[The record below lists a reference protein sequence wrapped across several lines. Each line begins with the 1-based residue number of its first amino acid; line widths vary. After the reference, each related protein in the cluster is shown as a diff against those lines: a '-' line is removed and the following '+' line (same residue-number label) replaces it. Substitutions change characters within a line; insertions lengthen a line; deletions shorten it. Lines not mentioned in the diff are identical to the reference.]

1 MFLDLVKQ
9 ARSHRGFRQD
19 RKVTRQELEHLVECA
34 RFTPAARNDQVL
46 KYYLAEKPETVAAIQ
61 PLTKW
66 AGALAELHLPR
77 KGAEP
82 VAYIVICLDGSL
94 AENPAPYQRDVGI
107 VAQTMLLA
115 AAEMG
120 LNGCMIGSFAAG
132 SCGKSWACRKPSS
145 PNCCWPWARDGPH
158 RHDRRGRG
166 RQHHLLSGCRG
177 YPLCTQAHPGA
188 ADFESVTD
196 KCPPYVKN
204 LLKTGGGY
212 GNMVQS

>member
-19 RKVTRQELEHLVECA
+19 RKVTRQELEHLVEYA

-94 AENPAPYQRDVGI
+94 AENPTPYQRDVGI

-115 AAEMG
+115 AVEMG

-132 SCGKSWACRKPSS
+132 ELREKLGLPEAIKPQLLLALGEGTDRIVMTDVGEDGSTTYY
-145 PNCCWPWARDGPH
+145 RDAEDTH
-158 RHDRRGRG
+158 
-166 RQHHLLSGCRG
+166 
-177 YPLCTQAHPGA
+177 
-188 ADFESVTD
+188 
-196 KCPPYVKN
+196 YVPKRTLEQLILN
-204 LLKTGGGY
+204 P
-212 GNMVQS
+212 

>member
-46 KYYLAEKPETVAAIQ
+46 KYYLAEKPETVAAIH

-132 SCGKSWACRKPSS
+132 ELREKLGLPEAIKPQLLLALGEGTDRIVMTDVGEDGSTTYY
-145 PNCCWPWARDGPH
+145 RDAEDTH
-158 RHDRRGRG
+158 
-166 RQHHLLSGCRG
+166 
-177 YPLCTQAHPGA
+177 
-188 ADFESVTD
+188 
-196 KCPPYVKN
+196 YVPKRTLEQLILN
-204 LLKTGGGY
+204 P
-212 GNMVQS
+212 

>member
-19 RKVTRQELEHLVECA
+19 RKATRQELEHLVECA

-61 PLTKW
+61 PLTRW

-115 AAEMG
+115 TAEMG

-132 SCGKSWACRKPSS
+132 QLRETLNLPETIKPQLLLALGAGTDRLVVS
-145 PNCCWPWARDGPH
+145 PR
-158 RHDRRGRG
+158 
-166 RQHHLLSGCRG
+166 
-177 YPLCTQAHPGA
+177 
-188 ADFESVTD
+188 
-196 KCPPYVKN
+196 
-204 LLKTGGGY
+204 
-212 GNMVQS
+212 

>member
-77 KGAEP
+77 KGAGP

-132 SCGKSWACRKPSS
+132 ELREKLGLPEAIKPQLLLALGEGTDRIVMTDVGEDGSTTYY
-145 PNCCWPWARDGPH
+145 RDAEDTH
-158 RHDRRGRG
+158 
-166 RQHHLLSGCRG
+166 
-177 YPLCTQAHPGA
+177 
-188 ADFESVTD
+188 
-196 KCPPYVKN
+196 YVPKRTLEQLILN
-204 LLKTGGGY
+204 P
-212 GNMVQS
+212 

>member
-132 SCGKSWACRKPSS
+132 ELREKLGLPEAIKPQLLLALGEGTDRIVITDVGEDGSTTYY
-145 PNCCWPWARDGPH
+145 RDAEDIH
-158 RHDRRGRG
+158 
-166 RQHHLLSGCRG
+166 
-177 YPLCTQAHPGA
+177 
-188 ADFESVTD
+188 
-196 KCPPYVKN
+196 YVPKRTLEQLILN
-204 LLKTGGGY
+204 P
-212 GNMVQS
+212 

>member
-46 KYYLAEKPETVAAIQ
+46 KYYLAEKPETVAVIQ

-94 AENPAPYQRDVGI
+94 AENSAPYQRDVGI
-107 VAQTMLLA
+107 VAQTILLA

-132 SCGKSWACRKPSS
+132 ELREKLGLPEAIKPQLLLALGEGTDRIVMTDVGEDGSTTYY
-145 PNCCWPWARDGPH
+145 RDAEDTH
-158 RHDRRGRG
+158 
-166 RQHHLLSGCRG
+166 
-177 YPLCTQAHPGA
+177 
-188 ADFESVTD
+188 
-196 KCPPYVKN
+196 YVPKRTLEQLILN
-204 LLKTGGGY
+204 P
-212 GNMVQS
+212 

>member
-19 RKVTRQELEHLVECA
+19 RKVTWQELEHLVECA

-132 SCGKSWACRKPSS
+132 ELREKLGLPEAIKPQLLLALGEGTDRIVMTDVGEDGSTTYY
-145 PNCCWPWARDGPH
+145 RDAEDTH
-158 RHDRRGRG
+158 
-166 RQHHLLSGCRG
+166 
-177 YPLCTQAHPGA
+177 
-188 ADFESVTD
+188 
-196 KCPPYVKN
+196 YVPKRTLEQLILN
-204 LLKTGGGY
+204 L
-212 GNMVQS
+212 

>member
-9 ARSHRGFRQD
+9 ARSHRGFRQN

-132 SCGKSWACRKPSS
+132 ELREKLGLPEAIKPQLLLALGEGTDRIVMTDVGEDGSTTYY
-145 PNCCWPWARDGPH
+145 RDAEDIH
-158 RHDRRGRG
+158 
-166 RQHHLLSGCRG
+166 
-177 YPLCTQAHPGA
+177 
-188 ADFESVTD
+188 
-196 KCPPYVKN
+196 YVPKRTLEQLILN
-204 LLKTGGGY
+204 P
-212 GNMVQS
+212 

>member
-34 RFTPAARNDQVL
+34 RFTPAARNDHVL

-94 AENPAPYQRDVGI
+94 AENPTPYQRDVGI

-115 AAEMG
+115 AVEMG

-132 SCGKSWACRKPSS
+132 ELREKLGLPEAIKPQLLLALGEGTDRIVMTDVGEDGSTTYY
-145 PNCCWPWARDGPH
+145 RDAEDTH
-158 RHDRRGRG
+158 
-166 RQHHLLSGCRG
+166 
-177 YPLCTQAHPGA
+177 
-188 ADFESVTD
+188 
-196 KCPPYVKN
+196 YVPKRTLEQLILN
-204 LLKTGGGY
+204 P
-212 GNMVQS
+212 

>member
-94 AENPAPYQRDVGI
+94 AENPTPYQRDVGI

-115 AAEMG
+115 AVERG

-132 SCGKSWACRKPSS
+132 ELREKLGLPEAIKPQLLLALGEGTDRIVMTDVGEDGSTTYY
-145 PNCCWPWARDGPH
+145 RDAEDTH
-158 RHDRRGRG
+158 
-166 RQHHLLSGCRG
+166 
-177 YPLCTQAHPGA
+177 
-188 ADFESVTD
+188 
-196 KCPPYVKN
+196 YVPKRTLEQLILN
-204 LLKTGGGY
+204 P
-212 GNMVQS
+212 

>member
-107 VAQTMLLA
+107 VAQTILLA

-132 SCGKSWACRKPSS
+132 ELREKLGLPEAIKPQLLLALGEGTDRIVMTDVGEDGSTTYY
-145 PNCCWPWARDGPH
+145 RDAEDTH
-158 RHDRRGRG
+158 
-166 RQHHLLSGCRG
+166 
-177 YPLCTQAHPGA
+177 
-188 ADFESVTD
+188 
-196 KCPPYVKN
+196 YVPKRTLEQLILN
-204 LLKTGGGY
+204 P
-212 GNMVQS
+212 

>member
-132 SCGKSWACRKPSS
+132 ELREKLGLPEAIKPQLLLALGKGTDRIVMTDVGEDGSTTYY
-145 PNCCWPWARDGPH
+145 RDAEDTH
-158 RHDRRGRG
+158 
-166 RQHHLLSGCRG
+166 
-177 YPLCTQAHPGA
+177 
-188 ADFESVTD
+188 
-196 KCPPYVKN
+196 YVPKRTLEQLILN
-204 LLKTGGGY
+204 P
-212 GNMVQS
+212 

>member
-9 ARSHRGFRQD
+9 VRSHRGFRQD

-132 SCGKSWACRKPSS
+132 ELREKLGLPEAIKPQLLLALGEGTDRIVMTDVGEDGSTTYY
-145 PNCCWPWARDGPH
+145 RDAEDTH
-158 RHDRRGRG
+158 
-166 RQHHLLSGCRG
+166 
-177 YPLCTQAHPGA
+177 
-188 ADFESVTD
+188 
-196 KCPPYVKN
+196 YVPKRTLEQLILN
-204 LLKTGGGY
+204 P
-212 GNMVQS
+212 

>member
-34 RFTPAARNDQVL
+34 RFTPAARNNQVL

-132 SCGKSWACRKPSS
+132 ELREKLGLPEAVKPQLLLALGEGTDRIVITDVGEDGSTTYY
-145 PNCCWPWARDGPH
+145 RDAEDIH
-158 RHDRRGRG
+158 
-166 RQHHLLSGCRG
+166 
-177 YPLCTQAHPGA
+177 
-188 ADFESVTD
+188 
-196 KCPPYVKN
+196 YVPKRTLEQLILN
-204 LLKTGGGY
+204 P
-212 GNMVQS
+212 

>member
-46 KYYLAEKPETVAAIQ
+46 KYYLAEKTETVAAIQ

-132 SCGKSWACRKPSS
+132 ELREKLGLPEAIKPQLLLALGEGTDRIVMTDVGEDGSTTYY
-145 PNCCWPWARDGPH
+145 RDAEDTH
-158 RHDRRGRG
+158 
-166 RQHHLLSGCRG
+166 
-177 YPLCTQAHPGA
+177 
-188 ADFESVTD
+188 
-196 KCPPYVKN
+196 YVPKRTLEQLILN
-204 LLKTGGGY
+204 P
-212 GNMVQS
+212 

>member
-132 SCGKSWACRKPSS
+132 ELREKLGLPQAIKPQLLLALGEGTDRIVMTDVGEDGSTTYY
-145 PNCCWPWARDGPH
+145 RDAEDTH
-158 RHDRRGRG
+158 
-166 RQHHLLSGCRG
+166 
-177 YPLCTQAHPGA
+177 
-188 ADFESVTD
+188 
-196 KCPPYVKN
+196 YVPKRTLEQLILN
-204 LLKTGGGY
+204 P
-212 GNMVQS
+212 

>member
-132 SCGKSWACRKPSS
+132 ELREKLGLPEAIKPQLLLALGEGTDRIVMTDVGEDGSTTYY
-145 PNCCWPWARDGPH
+145 RDTEDTH
-158 RHDRRGRG
+158 
-166 RQHHLLSGCRG
+166 
-177 YPLCTQAHPGA
+177 
-188 ADFESVTD
+188 
-196 KCPPYVKN
+196 YVPKRTLEQLILN
-204 LLKTGGGY
+204 P
-212 GNMVQS
+212 

>member
-82 VAYIVICLDGSL
+82 VAYIVICLDGNL

-132 SCGKSWACRKPSS
+132 ELREKLGLPEAIKPQLLLALGEGTDCIVMTVVGEDGSTTYY
-145 PNCCWPWARDGPH
+145 RDAEDTH
-158 RHDRRGRG
+158 
-166 RQHHLLSGCRG
+166 
-177 YPLCTQAHPGA
+177 
-188 ADFESVTD
+188 
-196 KCPPYVKN
+196 YVPKRTLEQLILN
-204 LLKTGGGY
+204 P
-212 GNMVQS
+212 

>member
-19 RKVTRQELEHLVECA
+19 RKVTRQELEHLAECA

-132 SCGKSWACRKPSS
+132 ELREKLGLPEAIKPQLLLALGEGTDRIVMTNVGEDGSTTYY
-145 PNCCWPWARDGPH
+145 RDAEDIH
-158 RHDRRGRG
+158 
-166 RQHHLLSGCRG
+166 
-177 YPLCTQAHPGA
+177 
-188 ADFESVTD
+188 
-196 KCPPYVKN
+196 YVPKRTLEQLILN
-204 LLKTGGGY
+204 P
-212 GNMVQS
+212 

>member
-82 VAYIVICLDGSL
+82 VAYIVICLDGNL
-94 AENPAPYQRDVGI
+94 AENPTPYQRDVGI

-115 AAEMG
+115 AVEMG

-132 SCGKSWACRKPSS
+132 ELREKLGLPEAIKPQLLLALGEGTDRIVMTDVGEDGSTTYY
-145 PNCCWPWARDGPH
+145 RDAEDTH
-158 RHDRRGRG
+158 
-166 RQHHLLSGCRG
+166 
-177 YPLCTQAHPGA
+177 
-188 ADFESVTD
+188 
-196 KCPPYVKN
+196 YVPKRTLEQLILN
-204 LLKTGGGY
+204 P
-212 GNMVQS
+212 

>member
-1 MFLDLVKQ
+1 MRPVYP
-9 ARSHRGFRQD
+9 GG
-19 RKVTRQELEHLVECA
+19 
-34 RFTPAARNDQVL
+34 RNDQVL

-107 VAQTMLLA
+107 AAQTMLLA

-132 SCGKSWACRKPSS
+132 ELREKLGLPEAIKPQLLLALGEGTDRIVMTDVGEDGSTTYY
-145 PNCCWPWARDGPH
+145 RDAEDIH
-158 RHDRRGRG
+158 
-166 RQHHLLSGCRG
+166 
-177 YPLCTQAHPGA
+177 
-188 ADFESVTD
+188 
-196 KCPPYVKN
+196 YVPKRTLEQLILN
-204 LLKTGGGY
+204 P
-212 GNMVQS
+212 

>member
-94 AENPAPYQRDVGI
+94 AENPTPYQRDVGI

-115 AAEMG
+115 AVEMG

-132 SCGKSWACRKPSS
+132 ELREKLGLPEAIKPQLLLALGEGTDRIVMTDVGEDGSTTYY
-145 PNCCWPWARDGPH
+145 RDAEDTH
-158 RHDRRGRG
+158 
-166 RQHHLLSGCRG
+166 
-177 YPLCTQAHPGA
+177 
-188 ADFESVTD
+188 
-196 KCPPYVKN
+196 YVPKRTMEQLILN
-204 LLKTGGGY
+204 P
-212 GNMVQS
+212 

>member
-46 KYYLAEKPETVAAIQ
+46 KYYLAEKPETVAVIQ

-132 SCGKSWACRKPSS
+132 ELREKLGLPEAIKPQLLLALGEGTDRIVITDVGEDGSTTYY
-145 PNCCWPWARDGPH
+145 RDAEDIH
-158 RHDRRGRG
+158 
-166 RQHHLLSGCRG
+166 
-177 YPLCTQAHPGA
+177 
-188 ADFESVTD
+188 
-196 KCPPYVKN
+196 YVPKRTLEQLILN
-204 LLKTGGGY
+204 L
-212 GNMVQS
+212 

>member
-94 AENPAPYQRDVGI
+94 AENPTPYQRDVGI

-115 AAEMG
+115 AVEMG

-132 SCGKSWACRKPSS
+132 GLREKLGLPEAIKPQLLLALGEGTDRIVMTDVGEDGSTTYY
-145 PNCCWPWARDGPH
+145 RDAEDTH
-158 RHDRRGRG
+158 
-166 RQHHLLSGCRG
+166 
-177 YPLCTQAHPGA
+177 
-188 ADFESVTD
+188 
-196 KCPPYVKN
+196 YVPKRTLEQLILN
-204 LLKTGGGY
+204 P
-212 GNMVQS
+212 

>member
-132 SCGKSWACRKPSS
+132 ELREKLGLPEALKPQLLLALGEGTDRIVITDVGEDGSTTYY
-145 PNCCWPWARDGPH
+145 RDAEDTH
-158 RHDRRGRG
+158 
-166 RQHHLLSGCRG
+166 
-177 YPLCTQAHPGA
+177 
-188 ADFESVTD
+188 
-196 KCPPYVKN
+196 YVPKRTLEQLILN
-204 LLKTGGGY
+204 P
-212 GNMVQS
+212 

>member
-132 SCGKSWACRKPSS
+132 ELREKLGLPEAIKPQLLLALGEGTDRIVMTVVGEDGSTTYY
-145 PNCCWPWARDGPH
+145 RDAEDTH
-158 RHDRRGRG
+158 
-166 RQHHLLSGCRG
+166 
-177 YPLCTQAHPGA
+177 
-188 ADFESVTD
+188 
-196 KCPPYVKN
+196 YVPKRTLEQLILN
-204 LLKTGGGY
+204 P
-212 GNMVQS
+212 

>member
-46 KYYLAEKPETVAAIQ
+46 KYYLAKKTETVAAIQ

-77 KGAEP
+77 KGAGP

-132 SCGKSWACRKPSS
+132 ELREKLGLPEAIKPQLLLALGEGTDRIVMTDVGEDGSTTYY
-145 PNCCWPWARDGPH
+145 RDAEDIH
-158 RHDRRGRG
+158 
-166 RQHHLLSGCRG
+166 
-177 YPLCTQAHPGA
+177 
-188 ADFESVTD
+188 
-196 KCPPYVKN
+196 YVPKRTLEQLILN
-204 LLKTGGGY
+204 P
-212 GNMVQS
+212 

>member
-1 MFLDLVKQ
+1 MFLDLAKQ

-46 KYYLAEKPETVAAIQ
+46 KYYLAEKTETVAAIQ

-94 AENPAPYQRDVGI
+94 AENSAPYQRDVGI

-132 SCGKSWACRKPSS
+132 ELREKLGLPEAIKPQLLLALGEGTDRIVITDVGEDGSTTYY
-145 PNCCWPWARDGPH
+145 RDAEDTH
-158 RHDRRGRG
+158 
-166 RQHHLLSGCRG
+166 
-177 YPLCTQAHPGA
+177 
-188 ADFESVTD
+188 
-196 KCPPYVKN
+196 YVPKRTLEQLILN
-204 LLKTGGGY
+204 P
-212 GNMVQS
+212 

>member
-107 VAQTMLLA
+107 VAQTILLA

-120 LNGCMIGSFAAG
+120 QNGCMIGSFAAG
-132 SCGKSWACRKPSS
+132 ELREKLGLPEAIKPQLLLALGEGTDRIVMTDVGEDGSTTYY
-145 PNCCWPWARDGPH
+145 RDAEDTH
-158 RHDRRGRG
+158 
-166 RQHHLLSGCRG
+166 
-177 YPLCTQAHPGA
+177 
-188 ADFESVTD
+188 
-196 KCPPYVKN
+196 YVPKRTLEQLILN
-204 LLKTGGGY
+204 P
-212 GNMVQS
+212 

>member
-107 VAQTMLLA
+107 AAQTMLLA

-132 SCGKSWACRKPSS
+132 ELREKLGLPEAIKPQLLLALGEGTDRIVMTDVGEDGSTTYY
-145 PNCCWPWARDGPH
+145 RDAEDTH
-158 RHDRRGRG
+158 
-166 RQHHLLSGCRG
+166 
-177 YPLCTQAHPGA
+177 
-188 ADFESVTD
+188 
-196 KCPPYVKN
+196 YVPKRTLEQLILN
-204 LLKTGGGY
+204 P
-212 GNMVQS
+212 

>member
-46 KYYLAEKPETVAAIQ
+46 KYYLAEKPEMVAAIQ

-94 AENPAPYQRDVGI
+94 AENPTPYQRDVGI

-115 AAEMG
+115 AVEMG

-132 SCGKSWACRKPSS
+132 ELREKLGLPEAIKPQLLLALGERTDRIVMTDVGEDGSTTYY
-145 PNCCWPWARDGPH
+145 RDAEDTH
-158 RHDRRGRG
+158 
-166 RQHHLLSGCRG
+166 
-177 YPLCTQAHPGA
+177 
-188 ADFESVTD
+188 
-196 KCPPYVKN
+196 YVPKRTLEQLILN
-204 LLKTGGGY
+204 P
-212 GNMVQS
+212 

>member
-107 VAQTMLLA
+107 VAQTILLA

-132 SCGKSWACRKPSS
+132 ELREKLGLPEAIKPQLLLALGEGTDRIVMTDVREDGSTTYY
-145 PNCCWPWARDGPH
+145 RDAEDIH
-158 RHDRRGRG
+158 
-166 RQHHLLSGCRG
+166 
-177 YPLCTQAHPGA
+177 
-188 ADFESVTD
+188 
-196 KCPPYVKN
+196 YVPKRTLEQLILN
-204 LLKTGGGY
+204 P
-212 GNMVQS
+212 

>member
-34 RFTPAARNDQVL
+34 RFTLAARNDQVL

-107 VAQTMLLA
+107 VAQTILLA

-132 SCGKSWACRKPSS
+132 ELREKLGLPEAIKPQLLLALGEGTDRIVMTDVGEDGSTTYY
-145 PNCCWPWARDGPH
+145 RDAGDTH
-158 RHDRRGRG
+158 
-166 RQHHLLSGCRG
+166 
-177 YPLCTQAHPGA
+177 
-188 ADFESVTD
+188 
-196 KCPPYVKN
+196 YVPKRTLEQLILN
-204 LLKTGGGY
+204 P
-212 GNMVQS
+212 

>member
-34 RFTPAARNDQVL
+34 RFTPAARNNQVL

-107 VAQTMLLA
+107 VAQTILLA

-132 SCGKSWACRKPSS
+132 ELREKLGLPEAIKPQLLLALGEGADRIVMTDVGEDGSTTYY
-145 PNCCWPWARDGPH
+145 RDAEDIH
-158 RHDRRGRG
+158 
-166 RQHHLLSGCRG
+166 
-177 YPLCTQAHPGA
+177 
-188 ADFESVTD
+188 
-196 KCPPYVKN
+196 YVPKRTLEQLILN
-204 LLKTGGGY
+204 P
-212 GNMVQS
+212 

>member
-34 RFTPAARNDQVL
+34 RFTPAARNNQVL

-94 AENPAPYQRDVGI
+94 AENPTPYQRDVGI

-132 SCGKSWACRKPSS
+132 ELREKLGLPEAIKPQLLLALGEGTDRIVMTDVGEDGSTTYY
-145 PNCCWPWARDGPH
+145 RDAEDTH
-158 RHDRRGRG
+158 
-166 RQHHLLSGCRG
+166 
-177 YPLCTQAHPGA
+177 
-188 ADFESVTD
+188 
-196 KCPPYVKN
+196 YVPKRTLGQLILN
-204 LLKTGGGY
+204 P
-212 GNMVQS
+212 

>member
-94 AENPAPYQRDVGI
+94 AENPTPYQRDVGI

-115 AAEMG
+115 AVEMG

-132 SCGKSWACRKPSS
+132 ELREKLGLPEAIKPQLLLALGEGTDRIVMTDVGEDGSTTYY
-145 PNCCWPWARDGPH
+145 RDAEDTH
-158 RHDRRGRG
+158 
-166 RQHHLLSGCRG
+166 
-177 YPLCTQAHPGA
+177 
-188 ADFESVTD
+188 
-196 KCPPYVKN
+196 YVPKRTLEQLILN
-204 LLKTGGGY
+204 P
-212 GNMVQS
+212 

>member
-77 KGAEP
+77 KGAGP

-132 SCGKSWACRKPSS
+132 ELREKLGLPEAIKPQLLLALGEGTDRIVITDVGEDGSTTYY
-145 PNCCWPWARDGPH
+145 RDAEDIH
-158 RHDRRGRG
+158 
-166 RQHHLLSGCRG
+166 
-177 YPLCTQAHPGA
+177 
-188 ADFESVTD
+188 
-196 KCPPYVKN
+196 YVPKRTLEQLILN
-204 LLKTGGGY
+204 P
-212 GNMVQS
+212 

>member
-1 MFLDLVKQ
+1 MFLGLVKQ

-132 SCGKSWACRKPSS
+132 ELREKLGLPEAIKPQLLLALGEGTDRIVMTDVGEDGSTTYY
-145 PNCCWPWARDGPH
+145 RDAGDTH
-158 RHDRRGRG
+158 
-166 RQHHLLSGCRG
+166 
-177 YPLCTQAHPGA
+177 
-188 ADFESVTD
+188 
-196 KCPPYVKN
+196 YVPKRTLEQLILN
-204 LLKTGGGY
+204 P
-212 GNMVQS
+212 

>member
-82 VAYIVICLDGSL
+82 VAYVVICLDGSL

-132 SCGKSWACRKPSS
+132 ELREKLGLPEAIKPQLLLALGEGTDRIVMTDVGEDGSTTYY
-145 PNCCWPWARDGPH
+145 RDAEDTH
-158 RHDRRGRG
+158 
-166 RQHHLLSGCRG
+166 
-177 YPLCTQAHPGA
+177 
-188 ADFESVTD
+188 
-196 KCPPYVKN
+196 YVPKRTLEQLILN
-204 LLKTGGGY
+204 L
-212 GNMVQS
+212 